1 MERLGEK
8 TSFRLMVATTTIME
22 QKYQRKS
29 TTSEGGGRELYEHIW
44 HAGGLPQAPRFRLE
58 RGANPLRGVFETKS
72 GLSSDHKQ
80 RETTSCRLQRDSPS
94 DESGA

>member
-1 MERLGEK
+1 
-8 TSFRLMVATTTIME
+8 MVATITTTTIAAE
-22 QKYQRKS
+22 VYNLW
-29 TTSEGGGRELYEHIW
+29 EEGGRELYEHIW

-80 RETTSCRLQRDSPS
+80 RETTSCRLQRDSPG